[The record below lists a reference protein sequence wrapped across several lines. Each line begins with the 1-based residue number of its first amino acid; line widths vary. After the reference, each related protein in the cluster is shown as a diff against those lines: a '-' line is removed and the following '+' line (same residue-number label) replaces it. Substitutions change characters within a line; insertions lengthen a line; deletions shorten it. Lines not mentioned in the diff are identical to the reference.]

1 LAQSSEL
8 RARGGDHL
16 RLGFGGRRAQTTFAK
31 ASVVEGQFER
41 GEREIGRK
49 GEIGSLGKNR
59 FNKLIKDKMT

>member
-1 LAQSSEL
+1 MRDYWLRAQSSGQGVE
-8 RARGGDHL
+8 
-16 RLGFGGRRAQTTFAK
+16 TTFAK

-59 FNKLIKDKMT
+59 FSKLIKDKMT